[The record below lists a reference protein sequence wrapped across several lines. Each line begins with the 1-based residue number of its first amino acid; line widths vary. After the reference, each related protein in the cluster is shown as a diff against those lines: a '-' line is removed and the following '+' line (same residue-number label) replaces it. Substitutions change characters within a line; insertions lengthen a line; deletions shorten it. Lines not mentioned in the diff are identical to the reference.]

1 MSHGVT
7 WWVRARK
14 QTDLINHFAAN
25 WDVSK
30 SILSA
35 ILWQT
40 GDGVESGW
48 RTLVRQGASENILE
62 SFPESF
68 WLCTQCVQSSR
79 YKELGHAANVENI
92 LESFPESFWLYTQ
105 CVQGLRYKVQGAG
118 TCS

>member
-7 WWVRARK
+7 WWVARK

-79 YKELGHAANVENI
+79 YK
-92 LESFPESFWLYTQ
+92 
-105 CVQGLRYKVQGAG
+105 VQGAG
-118 TCS
+118 TCN